1 VAAVLCCSSVAVAQ
15 GGPPVPDVTGYQRAL
30 YPNGLPQRENP
41 LSESK
46 VQTEFSLEARA
57 VLPNTARQVIVY
69 SERITKD
76 VYSDNVYWVF
86 LAVVEK
92 SGDSV
97 RVLDQ
102 REVTGDLKLFTEFPG
117 NFLRLGALATIFQ
130 ARNAT
135 VASFEL
141 STTLAG
147 TGGLTQAGHFFYV
160 VSPRG
165 KLEPA
170 LALESTY
177 ESGRSG
183 PEGNST
189 VLSIRVG
196 VSPQVAGDLVL
207 TTRDAEWD
215 AYEPATKA
223 KCGPVTSTRYRFNG
237 SRYEQASASLPDTGG
252 ARFRPLPLLFRQA
265 TCAN

>member
-1 VAAVLCCSSVAVAQ
+1 MAQ
-15 GGPPVPDVTGYQRAL
+15 GGPFVADPAAYQRAL
-30 YPNGLPQRENP
+30 YPSGLPQRENP

-57 VLPNTARQVIVY
+57 ELPNTARQVIVY

-76 VYSDNVYWVF
+76 AYSDNVYWVF

-92 SGDSV
+92 IGDSV

-102 REVTGDLKLFTEFPG
+102 REVTGDLKLVTEFPG

-135 VASFEL
+135 IASFEL

-160 VSPRG
+160 VSAAG

-170 LALESTY
+170 LALDATS

-183 PEGNST
+183 PEGAST
-189 VLSIRVG
+189 VLSIRFSLDVT
-196 VSPQVAGDLVL
+196 GDLVL

-215 AYEPATKA
+215 AFGPTKKA
-223 KCGPVTSTRYRFNG
+223 KCGPITTTHYRFNG
-237 SRYEQASASLPDTGG
+237 TKYLPARARSAASG
-252 ARFRPLPLLFRQA
+252 ARFRALPLLLPQR
-265 TCAN
+265 TCSN